1 MATSFPSFN
10 LYNTQQ
16 AFAPY
21 QVSSAQDTTSQDT
34 QSAQTAQTTSSQDDT
49 VQLSEKAKAKLL
61 YQQGTS
67 VSSIA
72 SQLGTSAKEIN
83 SDLNLTDA
91 TEKILEETA
100 STTATA

>member
-16 AFAPY
+16 SFAPY
-21 QVSSAQDTTSQDT
+21 QASSAQDTASQDT
-34 QSAQTAQTTSSQDDT
+34 QSAQTTQSASSQDDT

-61 YQQGTS
+61 YQQGAS
-67 VSSIA
+67 VSNIA
-72 SQLGTSAKEIN
+72 SELGTSAKEIN

-100 STTATA
+100 STATA